1 MPVWG
6 ARTAACAYPFPVPDA
21 GCEARILSS
30 SAKNPV
36 GNLFG
41 IIFQPART
49 IEINLASPR
58 T

>member
-1 MPVWG
+1 LPVWG
-6 ARTAACAYPFPVPDA
+6 ARAAAFAYLRVLDA
-21 GCEARILSS
+21 GCEARILS
-30 SAKNPV
+30 AEEP
-36 GNLFG
+36 GRELFG